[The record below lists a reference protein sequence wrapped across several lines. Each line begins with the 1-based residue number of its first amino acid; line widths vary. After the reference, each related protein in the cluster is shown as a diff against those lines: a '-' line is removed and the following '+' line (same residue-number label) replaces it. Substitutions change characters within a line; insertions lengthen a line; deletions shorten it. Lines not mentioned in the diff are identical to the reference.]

1 VTHALLFA
9 TEAAVAGSA
18 ADGSGPPSASALLPL
33 ADGTPIVADL
43 AAKLTSLDVDRITV
57 VSRPEWADDL
67 RRTGLQVVESKDIAG
82 DLAVI
87 RDTATSN
94 TGSVAL
100 LSADLLGHRA
110 AFNHIAGARA
120 RRVVAAIQAGPGVR
134 ADDVAPPV
142 MRERDLVIS
151 IGTQFHQVTNA
162 NAAFRSMLSVPDGD
176 RHRLAEACAA
186 LLAEADNGAFDLDE
200 AAGRYG
206 ATTLALLGLV
216 RTGVTTAAYNVRLV
230 QAIRV
235 TSVAAAR
242 AAEAEQNAID
252 EDDARAHAAI
262 KEDEEFLALHLVH
275 STSPFMVRWFYRH
288 NITPDMVTWISIA
301 VGVAAA
307 LVVAIGGRVPMV
319 IGSVLLYASFGFDC
333 MDGTLARYG
342 GRTSQWGGWLD
353 MIADR
358 AKEYLVF
365 AGFAIGGIRMHE
377 KNMWALAIAAMV
389 LQTIRHTVDTW
400 YGALQD
406 TATRALPE
414 VPLDSRLDRLGL
426 RASSGATPGGIG
438 GKLGQLSASAH
449 GRYRS
454 PAYWLKRS
462 VVLPIGDRWLLIAIS
477 AALFGPRW
485 MFIILLAAATL
496 AFAYVFAGRTLR
508 ARSMKVA
515 VMPRFGIAEQ
525 RDDGVIARLVAS
537 TGIKMQPLVAVA
549 PSVVLNLVGLA
560 LEVTGHDLPGWFV
573 PVATVVGL
581 AAALG
586 AGAPHTG
593 PLDWLIVTGLRTA
606 EYTFIVLA
614 GVAGGVPLPLVYGL
628 IATLVLY
635 HYDLAGRTEKAATP
649 FRGIGW
655 ALGWDV
661 RTLVLGVAVTA
672 GVGTGAYAVATAYL
686 AALLVVG
693 TGVGLVRTPKPQP
706 AIA

>member
-1 VTHALLFA
+1 MTHALLFA
-9 TEAAVAGSA
+9 TEAAPG
-18 ADGSGPPSASALLPL
+18 ADGTATALLPL
-33 ADGTPIVADL
+33 ADGTPVVADL
-43 AAKLTSLDVDRITV
+43 AAKLTSLEVERITV
-57 VSRPEWADDL
+57 VSRPEWADAL
-67 RRTGLQVVESKDIAG
+67 RGHGFTVVESKDIAA
-82 DLAVI
+82 DLTVI
-87 RDTATSN
+87 RDTATAA
-94 TGSVAL
+94 TGTVAL

-110 AFNHIAGARA
+110 AFNHIAGPRA
-120 RRVVAAIQAGPGVR
+120 RRTVAAIQAGPGVR
-134 ADDVAPPV
+134 TDDWAPPV
-142 MRERDLVIS
+142 RRERDLVIS
-151 IGTQFHQVTNA
+151 AGTHFHQVTNA
-162 NAAFRSMLSVPDGD
+162 NAAFRSMLSVTDGD

-186 LLAEADNGAFDLDE
+186 LLTEAETGAFDLNDA
-200 AAGRYG
+200 AAGYG
-206 ATTLALLGLV
+206 PTALALLGLV
-216 RTGVTTAAYNVRLV
+216 RTGATTATYNVRLV
-230 QAIRV
+230 QAVRV
-235 TSVAAAR
+235 TSTAAAR
-242 AAEAEQNAID
+242 AAETEQNAIN

-262 KEDEEFLALHLVH
+262 KEDEEFLALHIVH
-275 STSPFMVRWFYRH
+275 SASPFMVRWFYRH
-288 NITPDMVTWISIA
+288 NITPDMVTWISIL

-307 LVVAIGGRVPMV
+307 AVVAIGGRVPV
-319 IGSVLLYASFGFDC
+319 AIGSVLLYASFGFDC

-358 AKEYLVF
+358 AKEYLLF

-406 TATRALPE
+406 TATRSLPE
-414 VPLDSRLDRLGL
+414 VPLGSQLDRLGL
-426 RASSGATPGGIG
+426 RATAGGTPTGLG

-485 MFIILLAAATL
+485 MFIILLAAASL

-508 ARSMKVA
+508 ARSMKIA

-525 RDDGVIARLVAS
+525 RDDGFIARLVAR
-537 TGIKMQPLVAVA
+537 TGIAVPPLVALA
-549 PSVVLNLVGLA
+549 PSVVLNLVGLG
-560 LEVTGHDLPGWFV
+560 LQITGHDLPGWYV

-581 AAALG
+581 LAALG
-586 AGAPHTG
+586 SAAPHTG
-593 PLDWLIVTGLRTA
+593 ALDWLTITGLRTS

-614 GVAGGVPLPLVYGL
+614 GVAADVPLPLIYGL
-628 IATLVLY
+628 LAALVLY
-635 HYDLAGRTEKAATP
+635 HYDLAGRIEKAATP

-661 RTLVLGVAVTA
+661 RTLLLGVAVTA
-672 GVGTGAYAVATAYL
+672 GFGTGAYAIATAYL
-686 AALLVVG
+686 ATVLIVG
-693 TGVGLVRTPKPQP
+693 TAAGLVRVPRAAPVP
-706 AIA
+706 AG